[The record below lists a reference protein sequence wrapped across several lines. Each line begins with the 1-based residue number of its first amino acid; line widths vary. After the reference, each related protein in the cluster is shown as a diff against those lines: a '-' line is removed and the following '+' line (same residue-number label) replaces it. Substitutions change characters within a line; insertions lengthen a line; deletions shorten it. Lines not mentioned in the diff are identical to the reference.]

1 MARSSGGNQA
11 AESVAGAERY
21 TTPARALRKA
31 VKWTRP
37 RKASSEIC
45 ANTGRHLGANF
56 CLSHYLV
63 QPIHKKGLTIFTVLS
78 DKLPHTEIV
87 HTFF

>member
-37 RKASSEIC
+37 KRAWSE
-45 ANTGRHLGANF
+45 T
-56 CLSHYLV
+56 
-63 QPIHKKGLTIFTVLS
+63 
-78 DKLPHTEIV
+78 
-87 HTFF
+87 